1 MRRSVMPTPSQSPKI
16 LLVIADDHALFRAG
30 IRTILAEQPD
40 FSVVGEADDGTGLCE
55 LIRDTAADVLLLD
68 LEMPRIGGHEVL
80 RHLKSSRSKVRTL
93 VLTASE
99 NSLELSLALELG
111 AKGVVP
117 KRAGSRTLVEAI
129 RQVEQGKSWV
139 DPQFRDLVPELKPE
153 PARRRHRAFERPDD
167 DIPQWSSLTPRERQ
181 IASLVAQGH
190 RYKEIANRLQISSQT
205 VRNHLRNIFE
215 KLQINDR
222 VQLALFTLQR
232 NN

>member
-1 MRRSVMPTPSQSPKI
+1 MPTPSQSPKI
-16 LLVIADDHALFRAG
+16 LLVIADDHALFRVG

-111 AKGVVP
+111 AEGVVP

-129 RQVEQGKSWV
+129 RQVEQSKSWV